1 MMFRLPLH
9 RSALYPGVADALRS
23 PLNLSSLTMA
33 GGIGSLIPVAKVT
46 TAGCG
51 LTSSQ
56 ATMIQATMIQ
66 ATMARNGLFIVSRPS
81 SMAASTFRYSG

>member
-1 MMFRLPLH
+1 MMFRLTLH

-33 GGIGSLIPVAKVT
+33 CGIGSLIPVAKVT

-56 ATMIQATMIQ
+56 ATMIQATM
-66 ATMARNGLFIVSRPS
+66 ARNGLFIVSCS
-81 SMAASTFRYSG
+81 HSMAVSTFRCSG